1 VPAGYGEGKLANGK
15 RKRCDIVHQNQR
27 GSAVAKPIPAIQ
39 PIELDCAADDI
50 ALQMTRWLS
59 HLRAERRLSPK
70 TLEAYARDL
79 RQCLAFLSEH
89 WGGRVPLAQF
99 AALEASDVRAF
110 MAMRRAGDIGSRS
123 LMRALA
129 GLRSFGRFLE
139 QEGKG
144 KVGALSAIRAPK
156 VGKSLPKPIQMAA
169 AKRFTD
175 ADERAG
181 ETRDPWIWARDAAVM
196 ALLYGS
202 GLRISEALGLKRRD
216 VPLPGAGD
224 VIIVTGKG
232 NKTRMVPVLQNV
244 LALVQAY
251 VAMCPH
257 PLPPEGPVFV
267 GARGGPLSP
276 RIIQLT
282 MERLRG
288 ALGLPDSATPH
299 ALRHSFATHLLTR
312 GGDLRAIQ
320 ELLGHASLSTTQIY
334 TGIDSERLLEVYK
347 TAHPRA

>member
-1 VPAGYGEGKLANGK
+1 MSKPAARSDETANSVAGELASTLG
-15 RKRCDIVHQNQR
+15 C
-27 GSAVAKPIPAIQ
+27 
-39 PIELDCAADDI
+39 ADDRL
-50 ALQMTRWLS
+50 AQEMTRWLA
-59 HLRAERRLSPK
+59 HLRSERRLSPK
-70 TLEAYARDL
+70 TLEAYARDV
-79 RQCLAFLSEH
+79 RQCLAFLCEH
-89 WGGRVPLAQF
+89 WGKVVTLSRF

-110 MAMRRAGDIGSRS
+110 MAMRRGNDIGGRS

-129 GLRSFGRFLE
+129 GLRSFARFLE
-139 QEGKG
+139 REGKG

-156 VGKSLPKPIQMAA
+156 VGKSLPKPVPITA
-169 AKRFTD
+169 AKRFAD

-202 GLRISEALGLKRRD
+202 GLRISEALGLKCRD
-216 VPLPGAGD
+216 VPLPGKGD
-224 VIIVTGKG
+224 VLVVTGKG

-244 LALVQAY
+244 LGLIQEY

-257 PLPPEGPVFV
+257 PLPSEGAIFV
-267 GARGGPLSP
+267 GARGGPLNP

-299 ALRHSFATHLLTR
+299 ALRHSFATHLLSR

-347 TAHPRA
+347 IAHPRA

>member
-1 VPAGYGEGKLANGK
+1 M
-15 RKRCDIVHQNQR
+15 
-27 GSAVAKPIPAIQ
+27 AKPAPAVQ
-39 PIELDCAADDI
+39 PIELDCADSSI
-50 ALQMTRWLS
+50 TLQMTHWLA
-59 HLRAERRLSPK
+59 HLRSERRLSPK
-70 TLEAYARDL
+70 TLEAYARDV
-79 RQCLAFLSEH
+79 RQCLAFLSQH
-89 WGGRVPLAQF
+89 WGTRVTLPRF
-99 AALEASDVRAF
+99 AALEASDIRAF
-110 MAMRRAGDIGSRS
+110 MAMRRADDIGGRS

-139 QEGKG
+139 REGRG

-156 VGKSLPKPIQMAA
+156 VGKSLPKPVSMAA
-169 AKRFTD
+169 AKRFAD

-181 ETRDPWIWARDAAVM
+181 EERDPWIWARDAAVM

-202 GLRISEALGLKRRD
+202 GLRISEALGLKRRE
-216 VPLPGAGD
+216 VPPPGEGD
-224 VIIVTGKG
+224 VLIVTGKG

-244 LALVQAY
+244 LVLVQDY

-257 PLPPEGPVFV
+257 PLPSEGPVFV
-267 GARGGPLSP
+267 GARGGPLKA

-282 MERLRG
+282 MARLRG

-299 ALRHSFATHLLTR
+299 ALRHSFATHLLSR

-334 TGIDSERLLEVYK
+334 TGIDSERLMEVYK
-347 TAHPRA
+347 SAHPRA

>member
-1 VPAGYGEGKLANGK
+1 MSKAAAPPLELA
-15 RKRCDIVHQNQR
+15 
-27 GSAVAKPIPAIQ
+27 SADPS
-39 PIELDCAADDI
+39 I
-50 ALQMTRWLS
+50 AQEMARWLS
-59 HLRAERRLSPK
+59 HLGAERRLSPK

-79 RQCLAFLSEH
+79 RQCLDFLCAH
-89 WGGRVPLAQF
+89 WGERVTLKRF
-99 AALEASDVRAF
+99 AALEATDIRAF
-110 MAMRRAGDIGSRS
+110 MAMRRADDIAGRS

-139 QEGKG
+139 REGKG

-156 VGKSLPKPIQMAA
+156 VAKTLPKPIQMAA
-169 AKRFTD
+169 AKRLAD

-181 ETRDPWIWARDAAVM
+181 EDRETWILVRDAAVM

-202 GLRISEALGLKRRD
+202 GLRISEALGLKRRE
-216 VPLPGAGD
+216 VPRAGEGD
-224 VIIVTGKG
+224 VLVVTGKG

-244 LALVQAY
+244 LALIDAY
-251 VAMCPH
+251 VAICPYA
-257 PLPPEGPVFV
+257 LPPEGPIFL

-276 RIIQLT
+276 RIIQLA

-299 ALRHSFATHLLTR
+299 ALRHSFATHLLSR

-320 ELLGHASLSTTQIY
+320 ELLGHSSLSTTQIY
-334 TGIDSERLLEVYK
+334 TGIDSERLLEVYAS
-347 TAHPRA
+347 AHPRR

>member
-1 VPAGYGEGKLANGK
+1 M
-15 RKRCDIVHQNQR
+15 
-27 GSAVAKPIPAIQ
+27 AKPIPPAPHID
-39 PIELDCAADDI
+39 LACAGEDL
-50 ALQMTRWLS
+50 ALQLRRWLS
-59 HLRAERRLSPK
+59 HLGAERRLSPK
-70 TLEAYARDL
+70 TLEAYARDV
-79 RQCLAFLSEH
+79 RQCLTFLAEH
-89 WGGRVPLAQF
+89 WGAQVTLPRF

-110 MAMRRAGDIGSRS
+110 MASRRADDIGGRS

-139 QEGKG
+139 REGKG

-156 VGKSLPKPIQMAA
+156 VGKSLPKPIQIAA
-169 AKRFTD
+169 AKRFAD

-181 ETRDPWIWARDAAVM
+181 ENREPWILARDAAVM

-202 GLRISEALGLKRRD
+202 GLRISEALGLRRRD

-224 VIIVTGKG
+224 VLIVTGKG

-244 LALVQAY
+244 LALIQAY
-251 VAMCPH
+251 VAICPH
-257 PLPPEGPVFV
+257 PLPAEGPVFL
-267 GARGGPLSP
+267 GSRGGPLSP

-299 ALRHSFATHLLTR
+299 ALRHSFATHLLSR

-334 TGIDSERLLEVYK
+334 TGIDTERLFEVYR